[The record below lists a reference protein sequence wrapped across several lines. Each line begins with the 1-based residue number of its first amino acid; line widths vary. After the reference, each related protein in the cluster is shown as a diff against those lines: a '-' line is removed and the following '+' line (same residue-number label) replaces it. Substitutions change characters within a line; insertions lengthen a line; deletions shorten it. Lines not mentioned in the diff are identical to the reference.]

1 MGSYGSIVTQT
12 DVTATDNLY
21 EYMGKSNN
29 KNSLASKYF
38 TALGRERYGMYKTN
52 NDPDKIKTKFIQE

>member
-21 EYMGKSNN
+21 KYVKEIN

-52 NDPDKIKTKFIQE
+52 NDPDEIKAKFIED